1 VTTAV
6 ESTSTSP
13 TTSSSTTTVLPATTV
28 TTRAPTTVAVSP
40 ESAAKSLFDAWTKGD
55 RAAAARVA
63 EPGAV
68 TALFARTWQAGD
80 GWAFSECNGAAGST
94 ICTWARPG
102 GQQVLFRVQ
111 NAPAMVAEV
120 RFQP

>member
-1 VTTAV
+1 M
-6 ESTSTSP
+6 
-13 TTSSSTTTVLPATTV
+13 
-28 TTRAPTTVAVSP
+28 RDDRVA
-40 ESAAKSLFDAWTKGD
+40 AG
-55 RAAAARVA
+55 RVA
-63 EPGAV
+63 EAEAV
-68 TALFARTWQAGD
+68 TTLFGRRWQASD
-80 GWAFSECNGAAGST
+80 GWSFAECSGAAGSF